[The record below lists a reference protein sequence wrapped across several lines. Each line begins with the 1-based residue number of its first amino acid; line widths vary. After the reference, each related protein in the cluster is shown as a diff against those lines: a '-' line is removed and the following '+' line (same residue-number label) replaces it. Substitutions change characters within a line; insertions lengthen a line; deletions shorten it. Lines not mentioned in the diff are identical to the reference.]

1 MARERIAS
9 IAQQH
14 QFCAELKTNL
24 SYCYGSASSGTGGTT
39 ATASTVSV
47 SSTPVPFAVGV
58 GDLETVVE
66 TEAGNDVADHE
77 STVDTTL
84 NEVDDSGR
92 NDQVATNCA
101 EESGETIENG
111 DRVGGGGGGGGGR
124 SINGIRFSQQPFCPV
139 YVVNGE

>member
-66 TEAGNDVADHE
+66 TETGNDVADHE

-84 NEVDDSGR
+84 NE
-92 NDQVATNCA
+92 VATNCA